1 MPRSAIA
8 AIPTGDARLA
18 VTLPIQLVA
27 FVTDTAI
34 DVTQTRLARNP
45 LSRIAVVTV
54 VAFLT
59 AVAAISPRARTA
71 LRSIT

>member
-27 FVTDTAI
+27 FVTDI
-34 DVTQTRLARNP
+34 TQTRLARNP
-45 LSRIAVVTV
+45 LSRIAVVAV

-59 AVAAISPRARTA
+59 AVAAISPRARTT